1 MATNEKRHEN
11 RILCNREIRAREVR
25 LINADGTNLG
35 ILPFFKALD
44 TAGNQN
50 LDLIL
55 INPNS
60 NPPICKVGDMGKYK
74 YDLQK
79 KEKEQRHK
87 ARENRVDL
95 KEVQLRPAIDTHDL
109 SVKLKHIKEWLD
121 EGDKVKIVI
130 KFRGREMANTET
142 GVEILNNIIQ
152 ACPNAKIEGKSEM
165 QGNRLM
171 ATLYQGKSNDKKAV

>member
-1 MATNEKRHEN
+1 MAINERRHEN
-11 RILCNREIRAREVR
+11 RILSNREIRAREVR
-25 LINADGTNLG
+25 LIGEDGANLG

-60 NPPICKVGDMGKYK
+60 NPPICKIGDVGKYK
-74 YDLQK
+74 YEMQK
-79 KEKEQRHK
+79 KEKEQRSK

-95 KEVQLRPAIDTHDL
+95 KEVQLRPAIDSHDL
-109 SVKLKHIKEWLD
+109 GVKLKHIKEWLD
-121 EGDKVKIVI
+121 DGDKVKIII
-130 KFRGREMANTET
+130 KFRGREMSNTES
-142 GVEILNNIIQ
+142 GVQILNNIIA

-171 ATLYQGKSNDKKAV
+171 ATLYQGKTNEQKRL